1 MPPKVLDKFI
11 TAYKLL
17 GRCLRIKKQM
27 ILEKMMCHS
36 SDISRQCMAIE
47 NQKPKPN
54 EAIVTELM
62 KLTFNQQRREI
73 LENASSVKDILGK
86 FPFFHQIRFLTL

>member
-1 MPPKVLDKFI
+1 
-11 TAYKLL
+11 
-17 GRCLRIKKQM
+17 
-27 ILEKMMCHS
+27 MCHS

-54 EAIVTELM
+54 EAIVTELV

-86 FPFFHQIRFLTL
+86 FPFFHHYKKISDIVVKLRAYHIVSLFF